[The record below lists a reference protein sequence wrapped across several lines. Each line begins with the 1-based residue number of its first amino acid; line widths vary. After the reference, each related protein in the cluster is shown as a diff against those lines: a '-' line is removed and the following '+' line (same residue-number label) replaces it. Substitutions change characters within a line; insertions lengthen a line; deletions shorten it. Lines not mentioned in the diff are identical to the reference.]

1 MLVTNVSEL
10 RKNLKSYIDSVSDNN
25 DTLIVHSNGKTVV
38 MISLQDYN
46 SYDQTEYLTRTTA
59 NKERLDSA
67 IKNFNNNKVKERKL
81 VEHDANCF

>member
-10 RKNLKSYIDSVSDNN
+10 RKNLKSYIDTVSDNN

-38 MISLQDYN
+38 MISLKDYN
-46 SYDQTEYLTRTTA
+46 ESYDETAYLTSTAA

-67 IKNFNNNKVKERKL
+67 IKSFNNNKGKERKL
-81 VEHDANCF
+81 VEP